1 MVKKSSGFVPRLYVS
16 DDLAADACLR
26 LGPDQTHYISHVMRL
41 CAGDGLLFFNGRDG
55 EWAGRI
61 EEIAGRQ
68 AVILIEQ
75 LTRAQIKAVDL
86 WLMFVPLRA
95 RRSVW
100 LACKAA
106 EMGVKLIKPV
116 LSRHQVAKEVN
127 LSRLES
133 SAIEGA
139 EQSES
144 LFVPQVEPARSLREV
159 LAGWDQD
166 RRLIFCDEGIA
177 KNCSPDSAIS
187 CLEALR
193 GQTKFAI
200 LIGPEGGFAPD
211 ERDEV
216 RALEASVPISL
227 GPRIM
232 RAETA
237 ALAAITLFQ
246 ATLGDWRDAAMDKRD
261 LK

>member
-1 MVKKSSGFVPRLYVS
+1 MMAKKSSGFVPRLYVP
-16 DDLAADACLR
+16 DDLAALSCLQ
-26 LGPDQTHYISHVMRL
+26 LGSEQTHYISHVMRL
-41 CAGDGLLFFNGRDG
+41 RVGDDLLFFNGRDG
-55 EWAGRI
+55 EWAGHI
-61 EEIAGRQ
+61 KEIKGRQ
-68 AVILIEQ
+68 MVILIERP
-75 LTRAQIKAVDL
+75 TRAQIEAVDL
-86 WLMFVPLRA
+86 WFMFVPLRA

-106 EMGVKLIKPV
+106 EMGVKVIKPV

-127 LSRLES
+127 LSRLKA
-133 SAIEGA
+133 SAQEGA

-144 LFVPQVEPARSLREV
+144 LFVPQVESARPLREV
-159 LAGWDQD
+159 LMGWD
-166 RRLIFCDEGIA
+166 RERCLIFCDEGLA
-177 KNCSPDSAIS
+177 KNYSSRSAIS

-200 LIGPEGGFAPD
+200 LIGPEGGFSAD

-246 ATLGDWRDAAMDKRD
+246 ATLGDWIKSI
-261 LK
+261 